1 MSDPRKDEL
10 EKIIEQG
17 KIKVPN
23 VLNEIKTEFDNRSDF
38 IIKPDALTFD
48 IETMQRGMPQE
59 HRTIVAKVKDPKEED
74 FGIKH
79 LGYDFTNHARNQL
92 LAKCGIPVT
101 YADRLLQLGEDQLL
115 KETLEKL
122 NGRLNEDGLL
132 FRVIFSSN
140 FNNRPNTRGLSKG
153 ILSPSYKIID
163 GSPLCIGFVEACIQA
178 GYVPYNGCVSDYRY
192 NISFILPEIFQPSE
206 NEFLVMGISLTT
218 GDYGASALHVELTI
232 VRITCRNL
240 MRGLERMRK
249 IHMGRRFQTDDDYS
263 FISNET
269 HRLDNLTTT
278 SAIQDVVK
286 DSIDMQTAVKEK
298 LVEAINS
305 EKALDINAEIGKLRK
320 KGYSK
325 ELVESVKNMY
335 NSEGMPVEM
344 LPKEKGVWRLSNVL
358 SLIANGDVTKDTA
371 LDLQRESMSL
381 L

>member
-1 MSDPRKDEL
+1 
-10 EKIIEQG
+10 
-17 KIKVPN
+17 
-23 VLNEIKTEFDNRSDF
+23 
-38 IIKPDALTFD
+38 
-48 IETMQRGMPQE
+48 
-59 HRTIVAKVKDPKEED
+59 
-74 FGIKH
+74 
-79 LGYDFTNHARNQL
+79 
-92 LAKCGIPVT
+92 
-101 YADRLLQLGEDQLL
+101 
-115 KETLEKL
+115 
-122 NGRLNEDGLL
+122 
-132 FRVIFSSN
+132 
-140 FNNRPNTRGLSKG
+140 
-153 ILSPSYKIID
+153 
-163 GSPLCIGFVEACIQA
+163 
-178 GYVPYNGCVSDYRY
+178 
-192 NISFILPEIFQPSE
+192 
-206 NEFLVMGISLTT
+206 
-218 GDYGASALHVELTI
+218 
-232 VRITCRNL
+232 
-240 MRGLERMRK
+240 
-249 IHMGRRFQTDDDYS
+249 MGRRFQTDDDYS

-286 DSIDMQTAVKEK
+286 DSIDMQPAVKEK